1 MIPTDLVITPRDPLI
16 LRDGRPFGQLGSAQ
30 AGSLNW
36 PRPGTVI
43 GMARTVIGTLR
54 NPDFFRTCDPNRIE
68 DIRQVA
74 MSAFLPASKN
84 THNQYSVFLPAP
96 ADAVGFPVSDED
108 NRIDFKR
115 LITVSLNHDV
125 EGTDIDWEN
134 FQYAWLNDPRKPAK
148 NAPSF
153 WKWDYYR
160 QWLLE
165 GIVSGPVD
173 AAQIGLNP
181 SEVEERTHVSI
192 ASTTGAAAESQI
204 FTSMGIRFQQE
215 IVIAARIDI
224 TENDQLPTADV
235 ATLGGDR
242 RPALIEWGNCL
253 VDWPE
258 PPDGLGKGKGFRL
271 ILTTPGIFDGGWAP
285 TWLIETIES
294 GKFAEVPGKDVR
306 IRLRSACI
314 PRWLPCHG
322 WDMTIGKDGAPKPM
336 RKMVQAGA
344 VYFVETDAADN
355 TAAAESL
362 WNISLCENEQ
372 ARLDGFGR
380 ILVGNWIE

>member
-36 PRPGTVI
+36 PRPGTII

-54 NPDFFRTCDPNRIE
+54 DPVFFKSYDQNRIDE
-68 DIRQVA
+68 IRKVA
-74 MSAFLPASKN
+74 MTAFLPACKN
-84 THNQYSVFLPAP
+84 AHNHYSVFLPAP
-96 ADAVGFPVSDED
+96 ADAIGFPVSEED
-108 NRIDFKR
+108 DRLDIKR
-115 LITVSLNHDV
+115 LSTVSLNNEV
-125 EGTDIDWEN
+125 EGTDIDWAD
-134 FQYAWLNDPRKPAK
+134 FCYAWLNDPRKPAK
-148 NAPSF
+148 NMPPF
-153 WKWDYYR
+153 WKWNYYQ
-160 QWLLE
+160 QWLVK
-165 GIVSGPVD
+165 GSVPGPINAD
-173 AAQIGLNP
+173 EIGLSP
-181 SEVEERTHVSI
+181 SEIEERTHVAI
-192 ASTTGAAAESQI
+192 ASATGAAAESQI
-204 FTSMGIRFQQE
+204 FTSMGIRFKSD

-224 TENDQLPTADV
+224 SENDQLPSTDV
-235 ATLGGDR
+235 AALGGDR
-242 RPALIEWGNCL
+242 RPAFVEWGNSL

-258 PPDGLGKGKGFRL
+258 PPHGLGKGKGFRL

-285 TWLIETIES
+285 NWLLKTI
-294 GKFAEVPGKDVR
+294 KADQYVEVPGSGIRV
-306 IRLRSACI
+306 RLRGACI

-344 VYFVETDAADN
+344 VYFVETDAADT
-355 TAAAESL
+355 TAAAASL

-372 ARLDGFGR
+372 ARRDGFGR